1 VRYVYGITGAI
12 LLGGAAA
19 TLSLNPVGAQV
30 AQNEPGT
37 VSAVAPP
44 GAPMSFATLA
54 ERLQPAVVNIS
65 TRQSVQV
72 QRQQL
77 PPGFEDFFRR
87 FGGQAPGGG
96 GNGNGG
102 DNGGTVTQRGGSL
115 GSGFIISADGYV
127 VTNNH
132 VVAPARADAVVE
144 QITVTLA
151 DRTEYEAEVVGRDA
165 ASDIAVLRIHPT
177 RPLPFVR
184 FGDSTQT
191 RVGDWVVAI
200 GNPFGLGGTVTAGI
214 VSALHRNL
222 NAGVYDRYIQT
233 DAAINSGNSGGPM
246 FDINGNVIGI
256 NTALIS
262 PTGGNVGIG
271 FAIPAEQ
278 IRPVVEALQRGERVR
293 RGYIGVALQPVD
305 ESVAAALG
313 IDRNR
318 GELIRSV
325 TPGGP
330 AARAGIEQGDVVI
343 SVANQ
348 PVTPD
353 QTLAYL
359 VSRQAVGA
367 RIPIELIHQGQRRN
381 VTIAV
386 GERPTEEELARLNG
400 VPDTDAA
407 DGGDD
412 AAGGKPTTP
421 TESAGQRSTQQNL
434 GLSVQT
440 LTAALAG
447 QLRITDATLHGIVVG
462 SVDPNS
468 DAGQKGI
475 QPGDVILSIN
485 NRPTATPE
493 AAAAV
498 LDEARRA
505 GRTTVLLQV
514 KRGANPPAY
523 VGVELVRATAARPP
537 AARRPSN

>member
-30 AQNEPGT
+30 AQNEPGAIR
-37 VSAVAPP
+37 AVAPP
-44 GAPMSFATLA
+44 GAPMSFAQLA

-65 TRQSVQV
+65 TRQSVQMP
-72 QRQQL
+72 RQQV

-87 FGGQAPGGG
+87 FGGEVPGQGAPGG
-96 GNGNGG
+96 
-102 DNGGTVTQRGGSL
+102 GGTVTQRGGSL

-132 VVAPARADAVVE
+132 VVAPARQNAVVE
-144 QITVTLA
+144 QITVTLS
-151 DRTEYEAEVVGRDA
+151 DRTEYEAEVVGRDV
-165 ASDIAVLRIHPT
+165 ASDIAVLKITPRS
-177 RPLPFVR
+177 PLPFVR
-184 FGDSTQT
+184 FGDSTTT

-278 IRPVVEALQRGERVR
+278 IRPIVESLRRGERYQ
-293 RGYIGVALQPVD
+293 RGYIGVALQPID
-305 ESVAAALG
+305 EGVAAALG
-313 IDRNR
+313 IERNR

-330 AARAGIEQGDVVI
+330 AARGGIQQGDVVI
-343 SVANQ
+343 SVAGQ

-353 QTLAYL
+353 QSLAYL

-367 RIPIELIHQGQRRN
+367 RIPVELIRQGQRRN
-381 VTIAV
+381 VTIAIA
-386 GERPTEEELARLNG
+386 ERPTEEELARLNG
-400 VPDTDAA
+400 IDQDSD
-407 DGGDD
+407 DGEE
-412 AAGGKPTTP
+412 ATGGKPTDA
-421 TESAGQRSTQQNL
+421 ESAGQRSTQQSL
-434 GLSVQT
+434 GVAVRP
-440 LTAALAG
+440 LTPALARE
-447 QLRITDATLHGIVVG
+447 LRITDASLRGLVVG
-462 SVDPNS
+462 AVDPNS

-485 NRPTATPE
+485 QTPVATPE
-493 AAAAV
+493 AAVAV
-498 LDEARRA
+498 VEAARRA
-505 GRTTVLLQV
+505 NRNTVLLLV
-514 KRGANPPAY
+514 RRGNSPPAY
-523 VGVELVRATAARPP
+523 IGVELARASASAP
-537 AARRPSN
+537 ARR